1 MSKRL
6 YFGTAVSRLTP
17 GRLPRVAV
25 GRTVGVFLMM
35 GLATGGAAAT
45 AQGMQTTQ
53 PPPAPVYSPPSNITG
68 DTQMQRSPSPVRVV
82 PNPGAASTQTTPR
95 APAVT
100 PQRAAP
106 SPGMRAVTPMQPTRP
121 VTPPRYTPPPT
132 RQYR

>member
-1 MSKRL
+1 MSTRL
-6 YFGTAVSRLTP
+6 FPATQGATSMHGRIVAPGSRAI
-17 GRLPRVAV
+17 GIA
-25 GRTVGVFLMM
+25 LML
-35 GLATGGAAAT
+35 GLATGGGAAV

-53 PPPAPVYSPPSNITG
+53 PAPAAVYSPPSTVTG
-68 DTQMQRSPSPVRVV
+68 ETNMQRAPSPVRVV

-95 APAVT
+95 APAIT

-106 SPGMRAVTPMQPTRP
+106 SPGMRAVEPIQPTRP

>member
-1 MSKRL
+1 MSTRL
-6 YFGTAVSRLTP
+6 IFSLAAGDPPLNWSMRRSTRRALGTL
-17 GRLPRVAV
+17 
-25 GRTVGVFLMM
+25 LMM
-35 GLATGGAAAT
+35 GLAGGAATAT
-45 AQGMQTTQ
+45 AQGMQTT
-53 PPPAPVYSPPSNITG
+53 PASPAPVYSPPSNVTG
-68 DTQMQRSPSPVRVV
+68 DTNMQRAPSPVRVV

-106 SPGMRAVTPMQPTRP
+106 SPGMRAVTPVQPARP